1 MNTQKK
7 LYLAKI
13 KNLIEYL
20 KDVYNKK
27 DIIKKKQEFII
38 SKKKARCF

>member
-1 MNTQKK
+1 MNTQKE

-13 KNLIEYL
+13 KNLIGYL

-27 DIIKKKQEFII
+27 VIIKKKKRIHYF
-38 SKKKARCF
+38 